1 MAMRSLVALSLLL
14 LSAFPTWAQQNDVPL
29 QRDYYT
35 DVERNASLLDA
46 RVISGLKPVIA
57 SRADL
62 TNVLGHRVDSSKYY
76 YWLTQKIFKESLVIV
91 QDGEFRL
98 TIDPLFQFEVGNDF
112 GDVTAYTDTNNLY
125 SNTRGFLI
133 RGDLGQRLSFQT
145 MFHETQA
152 ILPQYIFR
160 YMWANGAV
168 PGQGRLKVRNRRI
181 LDHGWSMANISWS
194 PKDWLNVQLGNGKHF
209 VGHGYRSVLL
219 SDNAITAP
227 YLKFSLM
234 TQDRRLQ
241 YTTWN
246 TKLTHALRNRDR
258 LPTGDASES
267 LFYWMRA
274 RFNHLA
280 LRLGRVDLGLFESTT
295 FRNID
300 ENGLLPFDPLELNPL
315 IGVNTLVLGFEG
327 DDRSMVGV
335 DLRVKLL
342 DKAFVYGQFATDD
355 PARARYAWQAG
366 FRVFDLLL
374 PELHVQV
381 EYNKAE
387 PFMYMHDPAEQAHMH
402 GGLPLAHPMGSNFNE
417 LVTLVEYGYKRYRV
431 QGKVNLGTYVRD
443 PSSDLNYG
451 SNLYKPAVEVQGE
464 EGPVV
469 QRLTYLDLNA
479 SYLLNPVTNM
489 RFMLGFARRD
499 LPGAGDD
506 QQSSYLYVSFRT
518 SLFNRYYDI

>member
-1 MAMRSLVALSLLL
+1 MVMRSLAVFLLL
-14 LSAFPTWAQQNDVPL
+14 LQALLPALAQQNDVPL
-29 QRDYYT
+29 QRDYYI

-46 RVISGLKPVIA
+46 KVFSGLKPVIQ

-62 TNVLGHRVDSSKYY
+62 TNVMGHRVDSTKYY
-76 YWLTQKIFKESLVIV
+76 YWFTQKLFKESLIIV
-91 QDGEFRL
+91 KDGEFRL
-98 TIDPLFQFEVGNDF
+98 TIDPLFQFEIGEDL

-133 RGDLGQRLSFQT
+133 RGDLGKRFSFQT

-194 PKDWLNVQLGNGKHF
+194 PKDWLNVQMGNGKHF

-227 YLKFSLM
+227 YVKFSLM
-234 TQDRRLQ
+234 TSDRRLQ

-246 TKLTHALRNRDR
+246 TKLTHGLSNQDR

-280 LRLGRVDLGLFESTT
+280 LRLGRVDLGFFESTI

-300 ENGLLPFDPLELNPL
+300 ENGVLPFDPVELNPV
-315 IGVNTLVLGFEG
+315 IGVNTLLLGFQGEN
-327 DDRSMVGV
+327 RSMVGV
-335 DLRVKLL
+335 DMRVKLL
-342 DKAFVYGQFATDD
+342 DKAYVYGQFATDD
-355 PARARYAWQAG
+355 PAQARYAWQAG

-374 PELHVQV
+374 PELHLQV

-387 PFMYMHDPAEQAHMH
+387 PFMYLHDPAEQAHMH
-402 GGLPLAHPMGSNFNE
+402 GGLPMAHPMGSYFNE
-417 LVTLVEYGYKRYRV
+417 LVTIVEYGYKRYRV
-431 QGKVNLGTYVRD
+431 QGKVNLGTYNRD
-443 PSSDLNYG
+443 PSPDLNYG
-451 SNLYKPAVEVQGE
+451 GNLYKPASEVAGE
-464 EGPVV
+464 QGPVV
-469 QRLTYLDLNA
+469 QQLTFLDLNA
-479 SYLLNPVTNM
+479 SYLLNQVTNM
-489 RFMLGFARRD
+489 RIMLGFIRRD
-499 LPGAGDD
+499 LPGAGDGM
-506 QQSSYLYVSFRT
+506 QSSYIYASFRT
-518 SLFNRYYDI
+518 SLFNRYYDL